1 MFYDHLFI
9 FKGFDRNK
17 ELIVFGDF
25 NVNWIEKS
33 NNKKLHEVVSQFDLS
48 QLIQSPSK
56 VTSSSQTQIDL
67 IFRNKSERIT
77 ISQ

>member
-1 MFYDHLFI
+1 MLW
-9 FKGFDRNK
+9 
-17 ELIVFGDF
+17 DF